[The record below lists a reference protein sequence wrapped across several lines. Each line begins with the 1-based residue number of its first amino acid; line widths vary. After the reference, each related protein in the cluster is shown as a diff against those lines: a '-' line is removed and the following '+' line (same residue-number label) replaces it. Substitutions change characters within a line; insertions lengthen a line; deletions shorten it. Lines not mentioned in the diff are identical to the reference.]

1 LPSAASSTVP
11 MHAGLLGVDLMKQAR
26 ASHILVDSKGQAMT
40 IYKQIM
46 ESKKPFKEFGKRARK
61 HSTCPSRHKNGDL
74 GNFGRGQMVAGFEME
89 VRKMEIGTM
98 SEPVKT
104 RFGYHLIW
112 LHERID

>member
-1 LPSAASSTVP
+1 
-11 MHAGLLGVDLMKQAR
+11 
-26 ASHILVDSKGQAMT
+26 
-40 IYKQIM
+40 
-46 ESKKPFKEFGKRARK
+46 
-61 HSTCPSRHKNGDL
+61 
-74 GNFGRGQMVAGFEME
+74 MVAGFEME